1 MGLFN
6 NVGRYSDIQEY
17 IKNFNQQTQSGLKL
31 DVNNNY
37 DIEGKRLANVG
48 QGVEADDAVVMHQ
61 MESFDTDFETKLTQL
76 KADSLQVDD
85 SSHMTGDLDLRG
97 QKLINPGKIKM
108 SRKLITNLVTD
119 EDNDL
124 SAVNMI
130 TLKKFHPDA
139 PEPTHEVTKD
149 IDLKELFNVVKSKQR
164 NLNELKTHYDSLVS
178 FEEVKENFLSRQ
190 EEFPMQTQ
198 LDMNHNSITNL
209 KDPQFGGEAATKTY
223 VDSSISSVVSS
234 TAGSIATRL
243 PLSGG
248 TMTGPL
254 DMGTKSISNLP
265 TPKTPSEATSKQY
278 VDRQLNLKVGNVVA
292 DMIETEVRLKKYVDD
307 SHNTTGLPKDSFRY
321 LMEEVDESS
330 SESGIT
336 ETAIVDFPNSPHL
349 YNKKAYAFKVA
360 KDDTNLFAGRLG
372 LNMFKLPEGEFTL
385 CIEFFP
391 AKMTG
396 VSVNVVSASLNV
408 GKQTTKKLANYS
420 RSIVHL
426 HKWRISPPEYIFLD
440 LKWQGTA
447 QDLSKK
453 GAKLIVY
460 GIAGSHDDVPSDVF
474 DAPFAFEG
482 RKMVMQTDL
491 DLNGHKIGNSNLKNN
506 FMLIGRFRRTS
517 GDDINILFDNFF
529 NEIILPIRC
538 KLKLSNKMRKRKQ
551 SIFDFN
557 HIDPHIQEEEL
568 EEIKNLF
575 RFYHKR
581 FWCLK
586 RAHGRFKKMNL
597 LINLTSSGLV
607 AIGTIAGGVTMNPI
621 ILGVISGLGLVVKTA
636 SEMKNLKSK
645 IEMSKFAFTTYEK
658 TLSDLRFALRGGNFD
673 RTEFLSSMEAIDGI
687 VIDLGLDLEKF
698 ENEWKEKFS
707 AE

>member
-1 MGLFN
+1 MKRSKMGLFN
-6 NVGRYSDIQEY
+6 NVGGYSDIHEY
-17 IKNFNQQTQSGLKL
+17 IKNFREQTQSGLKL

-48 QGVEADDAVVMHQ
+48 QGVDADDAVVMHQ
-61 MESFDTDFETKLTQL
+61 MASLDTGLETKLAQL
-76 KADSLQVDD
+76 KADSLQVDG

-97 QKLINPGKIKM
+97 QKLINPGEIKM
-108 SRKLITNLVTD
+108 NRKLITNLGTD

-130 TLKKFHPDA
+130 TLKKFHPNA
-139 PEPTHEVTKD
+139 PAPTHEVTKD

-178 FEEVKENFLSRQ
+178 FEEVKENFLYRQ
-190 EEFPMQTQ
+190 EEFPMETQ

-209 KDPQFGGEAATKTY
+209 KDPAFGGEAATKTY

-265 TPKTPSEATSKQY
+265 TPTTSSEATSKQY
-278 VDRQLNLKVGNVVA
+278 VDGQLNLKIGSVVA

-321 LMEEVDESS
+321 VMEEVDEST

-336 ETAIVDFPNSPHL
+336 EVAIVDFPNSPHL

-372 LNMFKLPEGEFTL
+372 LDMYLLPEGEFTL

-396 VSVNVVSASLNV
+396 VSVNVVSTSLNV
-408 GKQTTKKLANYS
+408 GKQTTKKLPNYS

-426 HKWRISPPEYIFLD
+426 HKWRISPPEYIYLD
-440 LKWQGTA
+440 LKW
-447 QDLSKK
+447 K
-453 GAKLIVY
+453 G
-460 GIAGSHDDVPSDVF
+460 
-474 DAPFAFEG
+474 
-482 RKMVMQTDL
+482 Q
-491 DLNGHKIGNSNLKNN
+491 NS
-506 FMLIGRFRRTS
+506 
-517 GDDINILFDNFF
+517 
-529 NEIILPIRC
+529 
-538 KLKLSNKMRKRKQ
+538 
-551 SIFDFN
+551 
-557 HIDPHIQEEEL
+557 
-568 EEIKNLF
+568 
-575 RFYHKR
+575 
-581 FWCLK
+581 
-586 RAHGRFKKMNL
+586 
-597 LINLTSSGLV
+597 
-607 AIGTIAGGVTMNPI
+607 
-621 ILGVISGLGLVVKTA
+621 
-636 SEMKNLKSK
+636 
-645 IEMSKFAFTTYEK
+645 
-658 TLSDLRFALRGGNFD
+658 
-673 RTEFLSSMEAIDGI
+673 SSMELRVLTTMFLLMFLMLLSFLRAGRWLWRLTWI
-687 VIDLGLDLEKF
+687 
-698 ENEWKEKFS
+698 
-707 AE
+707 

>member
-1 MGLFN
+1 MKRYKILMKRYKMSYLNGMLSESTSQGGKDGKDGKDGLPG
-6 NVGRYSDIQEY
+6 VGFKLTS
-17 IKNFNQQTQSGLKL
+17 SGDFDLQK
-31 DVNNNY
+31 
-37 DIEGKRLANVG
+37 KRLTNVAEG
-48 QGVEADDAVVMHQ
+48 TENSDSVTKHQ
-61 MESFDTDFETKLTQL
+61 VDTLKIQL
-76 KADSLQVDD
+76 KADSLQVDG

-97 QKLINPGKIKM
+97 QKLINPGEIEM
-108 SRKLITNLVTD
+108 NRKLITNLDTD
-119 EDNDL
+119 ENNDL

-130 TLKKFHPDA
+130 TLKKFHPNA
-139 PEPTHEVTKD
+139 PAPTHEVTKD

-178 FEEVKENFLSRQ
+178 FEEVKENFLSRR
-190 EEFPMQTQ
+190 EEFPMETQ

-209 KDPQFGGEAATKTY
+209 KDPAFGGEAATKTY

-372 LNMFKLPEGEFTL
+372 LNMFQLPEGEFTL

-408 GKQTTKKLANYS
+408 GKQTTKKLPNYS

-482 RKMVMQTDL
+482 GAMVMQTDL

-506 FMLIGRFRRTS
+506 FMLIGRVRSSES
-517 GDDINILFDNFF
+517 GTNILFDNYF
-529 NEIILPIRC
+529 NDIVIPIRC
-538 KLKLSNKMRKRKQ
+538 KLIKAFSQILSK
-551 SIFDFN
+551 
-557 HIDPHIQEEEL
+557 
-568 EEIKNLF
+568 
-575 RFYHKR
+575 
-581 FWCLK
+581 
-586 RAHGRFKKMNL
+586 
-597 LINLTSSGLV
+597 TSSFPQLTLILV
-607 AIGTIAGGVTMNPI
+607 GKKASQSGTNF
-621 ILGVISGLGLVVKTA
+621 SGDNRIQT
-636 SEMKNLKSK
+636 
-645 IEMSKFAFTTYEK
+645 FTFQM
-658 TLSDLRFALRGGNFD
+658 LFIR
-673 RTEFLSSMEAIDGI
+673 
-687 VIDLGLDLEKF
+687 
-698 ENEWKEKFS
+698 KESYFQQ
-707 AE
+707 E

>member
-1 MGLFN
+1 MREFEKFLLKWDF
-6 NVGRYSDIQEY
+6 SITLEDIQTVHEY
-17 IKNFNQQTQSGLKL
+17 IKNFSQQTQSGLKL
-31 DVNNNY
+31 DANNNY

-48 QGVEADDAVVMHQ
+48 QGIDADDAVVMHQ
-61 MESFDTDFETKLTQL
+61 MASLDTGLETKLSQL
-76 KADSLQVDD
+76 KADSLQVDG

-97 QKLINPGKIKM
+97 QKLILPGEINM
-108 SRKLITNLVTD
+108 NRKLITNLDTD
-119 EDNDL
+119 ENNDL

-130 TLKKFHPDA
+130 TLKKFHPNA
-139 PEPTHEVTKD
+139 PAPTHEVTKN
-149 IDLKELFNVVKSKQR
+149 IDLKELFNVVNSKQR
-164 NLNELKTHYDSLVS
+164 SLNELKTHYDSLVS

-408 GKQTTKKLANYS
+408 GKQTTKKLPNYS

-440 LKWQGTA
+440 LKWQGTPW
-447 QDLSKK
+447 DLSKG

-482 RKMVMQTDL
+482 RKMVMETDL
-491 DLNGHKIGNSNLKNN
+491 DLNGHKILNSNLKNN

-538 KLKLSNKMRKRKQ
+538 KLIEAYSQITTKTSSFPQLTLHIKNQTQSGTRLSDDNRKQ
-551 SIFDFN
+551 
-557 HIDPHIQEEEL
+557 
-568 EEIKNLF
+568 
-575 RFYHKR
+575 
-581 FWCLK
+581 
-586 RAHGRFKKMNL
+586 
-597 LINLTSSGLV
+597 
-607 AIGTIAGGVTMNPI
+607 
-621 ILGVISGLGLVVKTA
+621 
-636 SEMKNLKSK
+636 
-645 IEMSKFAFTTYEK
+645 
-658 TLSDLRFALRGGNFD
+658 
-673 RTEFLSSMEAIDGI
+673 
-687 VIDLGLDLEKF
+687 
-698 ENEWKEKFS
+698 KFS
-707 AE
+707 FANVVYEAGESFSARIEDRSLNVSGAQITFLFEIV

>member
-1 MGLFN
+1 MKRFKMSYSNGLLSETSTAPQRGKDGKDGLPG
-6 NVGRYSDIQEY
+6 VG
-17 IKNFNQQTQSGLKL
+17 FKL
-31 DVNNNY
+31 TSAGDF
-37 DIEGKRLANVG
+37 DLQKKRLTNVAEG
-48 QGVEADDAVVMHQ
+48 TENSDSVTKHQ
-61 MESFDTDFETKLTQL
+61 VDTLKIQL
-76 KADSLQVDD
+76 KADSLQVDG

-97 QKLINPGKIKM
+97 QKLINPGEIEM
-108 SRKLITNLVTD
+108 NRKLITNLDTD
-119 EDNDL
+119 ENNDL

-130 TLKKFHPDA
+130 TLKKFHPNA
-139 PEPTHEVTKD
+139 PAPTHEVTKD

-190 EEFPMQTQ
+190 EEFPMETQ

-209 KDPQFGGEAATKTY
+209 KDPAFGGEAATKTY

-278 VDRQLNLKVGNVVA
+278 VDGQLNLKVGSVVA

-321 LMEEVDESS
+321 LMEEVDESA

-336 ETAIVDFPNSPHL
+336 EAAIVDFPNSPHL

-408 GKQTTKKLANYS
+408 GKQTTKKLPNYS

-447 QDLSKK
+447 QDLSTK

-482 RKMVMQTDL
+482 RKMVMETDL
-491 DLNGHKIGNSNLKNN
+491 DLNGHKILNSNLKNN
-506 FMLIGRFRRTS
+506 FMLLGRFRKS
-517 GDDINILFDNFF
+517 GNEINVLFDNFF
-529 NEIILPIRC
+529 NDIVIPIRC
-538 KLKLSNKMRKRKQ
+538 KLIKAFSQILSKISSFPQLTLALPSEKTTQ
-551 SIFDFN
+551 SGTKATQSGTNFSGDN
-557 HIDPHIQEEEL
+557 RIQTFSFPNVVYQEGEL
-568 EEIKNLF
+568 FSARIKNQSGNIGAGQITFLF
-575 RFYHKR
+575 E
-581 FWCLK
+581 
-586 RAHGRFKKMNL
+586 
-597 LINLTSSGLV
+597 I
-607 AIGTIAGGVTMNPI
+607 
-621 ILGVISGLGLVVKTA
+621 
-636 SEMKNLKSK
+636 
-645 IEMSKFAFTTYEK
+645 
-658 TLSDLRFALRGGNFD
+658 
-673 RTEFLSSMEAIDGI
+673 TE
-687 VIDLGLDLEKF
+687 
-698 ENEWKEKFS
+698 
-707 AE
+707 

>member
-1 MGLFN
+1 MKRFKMSYSNGLLSESTSQGGKDGKDGLPG
-6 NVGRYSDIQEY
+6 VG
-17 IKNFNQQTQSGLKL
+17 FKL
-31 DVNNNY
+31 TSAGDF
-37 DIEGKRLANVG
+37 DLQKKRLTNVAEG
-48 QGVEADDAVVMHQ
+48 TENSDSVTKHQ
-61 MESFDTDFETKLTQL
+61 VDTLKIQL
-76 KADSLQVDD
+76 KADSLQVDG

-97 QKLINPGKIKM
+97 QKLINPGEIEM
-108 SRKLITNLVTD
+108 NRKLITNLDTD
-119 EDNDL
+119 ENNDL

-130 TLKKFHPDA
+130 TLKKFHPNA
-139 PEPTHEVTKD
+139 PTHEVTKD

-190 EEFPMQTQ
+190 EEFPMETQ

-265 TPKTPSEATSKQY
+265 TPTTPSEATSKQY
-278 VDRQLNLKVGNVVA
+278 VDGQLNLKVGSVVA

-307 SHNTTGLPKDSFRY
+307 SHNITGLPKDSFRY
-321 LMEEVDESS
+321 LMEEVDESA

-349 YNKKAYAFKVA
+349 YNKKAYDFKVP

-372 LNMFKLPEGEFTL
+372 LNMYLLPEGEFTL

-408 GKQTTKKLANYS
+408 GKQTTKKLSNYS

-426 HKWRISPPEYIFLD
+426 HKWRISPPEYIYLD
-440 LKWQGTA
+440 LKWQGTT
-447 QDLSKK
+447 QDLSKE

-482 RKMVMQTDL
+482 GAMVMQTDL
-491 DLNGHKIGNSNLKNN
+491 DLNGHKIFNSNLKNN
-506 FMLIGRFRRTS
+506 FMLLGRFRES
-517 GDDINILFDNFF
+517 GNEINVLFDNYF

-538 KLKLSNKMRKRKQ
+538 KLIKAFSQILTKISSFPQLTLTLPNKE
-551 SIFDFN
+551 
-557 HIDPHIQEEEL
+557 IQRGTNFSGDNIIQTFSFPNVVYQEGEL
-568 EEIKNLF
+568 
-575 RFYHKR
+575 
-581 FWCLK
+581 
-586 RAHGRFKKMNL
+586 
-597 LINLTSSGLV
+597 
-607 AIGTIAGGVTMNPI
+607 
-621 ILGVISGLGLVVKTA
+621 
-636 SEMKNLKSK
+636 
-645 IEMSKFAFTTYEK
+645 
-658 TLSDLRFALRGGNFD
+658 
-673 RTEFLSSMEAIDGI
+673 
-687 VIDLGLDLEKF
+687 
-698 ENEWKEKFS
+698 FS
-707 AE
+707 ASLKDQSGNIVRAAQITFLFEITE

>member
-6 NVGRYSDIQEY
+6 NVGRYSDIHEY
-17 IKNFNQQTQSGLKL
+17 IKNFKEQTQSGLKL

-48 QGVEADDAVVMHQ
+48 QGVDADDAVVMHQ
-61 MESFDTDFETKLTQL
+61 FASLDTGLETKLAQL
-76 KADSLQVDD
+76 KADSLQVDG

-97 QKLINPGKIKM
+97 QKLINPGEIEM
-108 SRKLITNLVTD
+108 NRKLITNLGTD
-119 EDNDL
+119 ENNDL

-130 TLKKFHPDA
+130 TLKKFHPNA
-139 PEPTHEVTKD
+139 PAPTHEVTKD

-178 FEEVKENFLSRQ
+178 FEEVKENFLSRR
-190 EEFPMQTQ
+190 EEFPMETQ

-408 GKQTTKKLANYS
+408 GKQTTKKLPNYS

-440 LKWQGTA
+440 LKWQGTPW
-447 QDLSKK
+447 DLSKG

-482 RKMVMQTDL
+482 GAMVMQTDL
-491 DLNGHKIGNSNLKNN
+491 DLNGHKIDNSNLKNN
-506 FMLIGRFRRTS
+506 FMLIARFRRTS
-517 GDDINILFDNFF
+517 GDDTNILFDNFF

-538 KLKLSNKMRKRKQ
+538 KLIEVYSQITTKTSSFPQLTLHIKNQTQSGTRLGDDNRKQ
-551 SIFDFN
+551 KFSFANVVYEAGELFVAR
-557 HIDPHIQEEEL
+557 IDD
-568 EEIKNLF
+568 
-575 RFYHKR
+575 RA
-581 FWCLK
+581 LK
-586 RAHGRFKKMNL
+586 
-597 LINLTSSGLV
+597 
-607 AIGTIAGGVTMNPI
+607 
-621 ILGVISGLGLVVKTA
+621 ISGAQIT
-636 SEMKNLKSK
+636 
-645 IEMSKFAFTTYEK
+645 
-658 TLSDLRFALRGGNFD
+658 
-673 RTEFLSSMEAIDGI
+673 FLFEI
-687 VIDLGLDLEKF
+687 V
-698 ENEWKEKFS
+698 
-707 AE
+707 

>member
-1 MGLFN
+1 MKRFKMSYSNGLLSESTSQGGKDGKDGLPG
-6 NVGRYSDIQEY
+6 VG
-17 IKNFNQQTQSGLKL
+17 FKL
-31 DVNNNY
+31 TSAGDF
-37 DIEGKRLANVG
+37 DLQKKRLTNVAEG
-48 QGVEADDAVVMHQ
+48 TENSDSVTKHQ
-61 MESFDTDFETKLTQL
+61 VDTLKIQL
-76 KADSLQVDD
+76 KADSLQVDG

-97 QKLINPGKIKM
+97 QKLINPGEIEM
-108 SRKLITNLVTD
+108 NRKLITNLDTD
-119 EDNDL
+119 ENNDL

-130 TLKKFHPDA
+130 TLKKFHPNA
-139 PEPTHEVTKD
+139 PAPTHEVTKD

-178 FEEVKENFLSRQ
+178 FEEVKENFLSRR
-190 EEFPMQTQ
+190 EEFPMETQ

-209 KDPQFGGEAATKTY
+209 KDPQFGGEAATKKY

-265 TPKTPSEATSKQY
+265 TPTTPSEATSKQY
-278 VDRQLNLKVGNVVA
+278 VDGQLNLKVGSVVA

-321 LMEEVDESS
+321 LMEEVDESA

-349 YNKKAYAFKVA
+349 YNKKAYDFKVP

-372 LNMFKLPEGEFTL
+372 LNMYLLPEGEFTL

-408 GKQTTKKLANYS
+408 GKQTTKKLSNYS

-426 HKWRISPPEYIFLD
+426 HKWRISPPEYIYLD

-447 QDLSKK
+447 QDLSKE

-474 DAPFAFEG
+474 DAPFVFEG
-482 RKMVMQTDL
+482 RKMVMETDL
-491 DLNGHKIGNSNLKNN
+491 DLNGHKILNSNLKNN
-506 FMLIGRFRRTS
+506 FMLLGRFRES
-517 GDDINILFDNFF
+517 GNEINVLFDNYF

-538 KLKLSNKMRKRKQ
+538 KLIKAFSQILTKISSFPQLTLTLPNKE
-551 SIFDFN
+551 
-557 HIDPHIQEEEL
+557 IQRGTNFSGDNIIQTFSFPNVVYQEGEL
-568 EEIKNLF
+568 
-575 RFYHKR
+575 
-581 FWCLK
+581 
-586 RAHGRFKKMNL
+586 
-597 LINLTSSGLV
+597 
-607 AIGTIAGGVTMNPI
+607 
-621 ILGVISGLGLVVKTA
+621 
-636 SEMKNLKSK
+636 
-645 IEMSKFAFTTYEK
+645 
-658 TLSDLRFALRGGNFD
+658 
-673 RTEFLSSMEAIDGI
+673 
-687 VIDLGLDLEKF
+687 
-698 ENEWKEKFS
+698 FS
-707 AE
+707 ASLRDQSGNIVRAAQITFLFEIITE

>member
-6 NVGRYSDIQEY
+6 NVGRYSDVHEY
-17 IKNFNQQTQSGLKL
+17 IKNFSQQTQSGLKL
-31 DVNNNY
+31 DSNNNY

-48 QGVEADDAVVMHQ
+48 QGVDADDAVVMHQ
-61 MESFDTDFETKLTQL
+61 MASLDTGLETKLTQL
-76 KADSLQVDD
+76 KADSLQVDG

-97 QKLINPGKIKM
+97 QKLILPGEINM
-108 SRKLITNLVTD
+108 NRKLITNLDTD
-119 EDNDL
+119 ENNDL

-130 TLKKFHPDA
+130 TLKKFHPNA
-139 PEPTHEVTKD
+139 PAPTHEVTKD
-149 IDLKELFNVVKSKQR
+149 IDLKELFNVVQSKQR
-164 NLNELKTHYDSLVS
+164 SLNELKTHYDSLVS
-178 FEEVKENFLSRQ
+178 FEEVKENFLSRR
-190 EEFPMQTQ
+190 EEFPMETQ

-209 KDPQFGGEAATKTY
+209 KDPAFGGEAATKTY

-265 TPKTPSEATSKQY
+265 TPTTSSEATSKQY
-278 VDRQLNLKVGNVVA
+278 VDGQLNLKVGNVVA

-408 GKQTTKKLANYS
+408 GKQTTKKLPNYS

-440 LKWQGTA
+440 LKWQGTPW
-447 QDLSKK
+447 DLSKG

-482 RKMVMQTDL
+482 RKMVMETDL
-491 DLNGHKIGNSNLKNN
+491 DLNGHKILNSNLKNN

-538 KLKLSNKMRKRKQ
+538 KLIEAYSQITTKTSSFPQLNL
-551 SIFDFN
+551 
-557 HIDPHIQEEEL
+557 H
-568 EEIKNLF
+568 IKNQ
-575 RFYHKR
+575 
-581 FWCLK
+581 
-586 RAHGRFKKMNL
+586 
-597 LINLTSSGLV
+597 TQSG
-607 AIGTIAGGVTMNPI
+607 TR
-621 ILGVISGLGLVVKTA
+621 
-636 SEMKNLKSK
+636 
-645 IEMSKFAFTTYEK
+645 
-658 TLSDLRFALRGGNFD
+658 LSDDN
-673 RTEFLSSMEAIDGI
+673 
-687 VIDLGLDLEKF
+687 K
-698 ENEWKEKFS
+698 KQKFS
-707 AE
+707 FANVVYEAGESFSTRIEDRSLNVSGAQITFLFEII

>member
-1 MGLFN
+1 MSYSNGLLSESTSSQGGKDGKDGLPG
-6 NVGRYSDIQEY
+6 VG
-17 IKNFNQQTQSGLKL
+17 FKL
-31 DVNNNY
+31 TSVGDF
-37 DIEGKRLANVG
+37 DLQKKRLTNVAEG
-48 QGVEADDAVVMHQ
+48 TENSDSVTKHQ
-61 MESFDTDFETKLTQL
+61 VDTLKIQL
-76 KADSLQVDD
+76 KADSLQVDG

-97 QKLINPGKIKM
+97 QKLINPGEIKM
-108 SRKLITNLVTD
+108 NRKLITNLDTD
-119 EDNDL
+119 ENNDL

-130 TLKKFHPDA
+130 TLKKFHPNA
-139 PEPTHEVTKD
+139 PAPTHEVTKD

-190 EEFPMQTQ
+190 EEFPMETQ
-198 LDMNHNSITNL
+198 LNMNHNSITNL
-209 KDPQFGGEAATKTY
+209 KDPTFGGEAATKTY

-265 TPKTPSEATSKQY
+265 TPTTSSEATSKQY
-278 VDRQLNLKVGNVVA
+278 VDGQLNLKVGSVVA

-321 LMEEVDESS
+321 VMEEVDEST

-336 ETAIVDFPNSPHL
+336 EVAIVDFPNSPHL

-372 LNMFKLPEGEFTL
+372 LDMYLLPEGEFTL

-396 VSVNVVSASLNV
+396 VSVNVVSTSLNV
-408 GKQTTKKLANYS
+408 GKQTTKKLPNYA

-440 LKWQGTA
+440 LKWQGTT
-447 QDLSKK
+447 QDLSKE

-482 RKMVMQTDL
+482 RKMVMETDL
-491 DLNGHKIGNSNLKNN
+491 DLNGHKILKSNLKNN
-506 FMLIGRFRRTS
+506 FMLIGRFRES
-517 GDDINILFDNFF
+517 GNEINVLFDNYF
-529 NEIILPIRC
+529 NEIILPIKC
-538 KLKLSNKMRKRKQ
+538 KIIKAFSQILTKISSFPQLTLTLPKKALQTGTNFSGDNR
-551 SIFDFN
+551 
-557 HIDPHIQEEEL
+557 IQTFSFPNVVYQEGEL
-568 EEIKNLF
+568 FSARIKNQSGNIRAAQITFLF
-575 RFYHKR
+575 E
-581 FWCLK
+581 
-586 RAHGRFKKMNL
+586 
-597 LINLTSSGLV
+597 I
-607 AIGTIAGGVTMNPI
+607 
-621 ILGVISGLGLVVKTA
+621 
-636 SEMKNLKSK
+636 
-645 IEMSKFAFTTYEK
+645 
-658 TLSDLRFALRGGNFD
+658 
-673 RTEFLSSMEAIDGI
+673 TE
-687 VIDLGLDLEKF
+687 
-698 ENEWKEKFS
+698 
-707 AE
+707 